1 MDKHISDM
9 LYSYNHNNVNIPFED
24 DKTKRSRKNLI
35 NPYKFK
41 EPIQI
46 NKDINFYNN
55 KIEIDQTCCINQKDT
70 NKSKNVFKKNQI
82 STKPLTSLEDT
93 LDNSMLNN
101 SISENVNKNKNKNNK
116 FSNLCSDYKE
126 AADDNHE
133 FNIINNFKNCGN
145 TQKFSKNV
153 IIQDDTNNKFYTP
166 KKESLEIEMK
176 NDKNVNIL
184 TEELKKQ
191 TIASLQDSN
200 FKNIE
205 TRLLRRHTTCE
216 NEKKE
221 IFLKQNYK
229 NENLSFTTNVYNTNS
244 KCFNKKKNSDNNL
257 LKGNSFSA
265 SYDNSMDGHTKKDI
279 EYPTKLY
286 MFNKVTN
293 NDAKVIDSQKEKS
306 IYIDKKGLFKDVC
319 KSYMD
324 QKLEIWYETD
334 NHSNKEDDQENFICD
349 GNKREIQNMVLNC
362 SNSILNISNINMD
375 VKSDYNISNTVHIG
389 NSTYIGNK
397 VIVAGKKK
405 KKKPTTK
412 QGETHTC
419 KIGQENIEKINVEK
433 GEVAK
438 ESNISNAIDFVPLR
452 SNSDHSGNFCEK
464 KSDYYNI
471 IDSNEKNVEKKNIK
485 NVKNVK
491 NIKNFEH
498 FEHFENIKKITD
510 FKDNSPNLYSWKK
523 TVFETLRKNKNCENK
538 GSNDSSNDSSNNSSN
553 NSSNIMDE
561 ENVLEKKQYVNVMN
575 PLKSSIV
582 EKKEKI
588 IVPTDIE
595 KNYSSNQCNRNCVKC
610 SILNLSNKKNN
621 CFNNFCHTSSDNN
634 SSNEHI
640 MGKKNCKKIVKKKK
654 NKNNPRNSIKNVT
667 LINAKNCNNDK
678 KKKKNIDD
686 FFPSTYFLLSNGA
699 EKTNLSSSDIIE
711 KKKLYNNLNMIKNKY
726 SIYSDNIKV
735 KNSAIYNVTNK
746 EEEMLKD
753 EKTKEK
759 CGNGI
764 SLNMPKKKEE
774 QNAGKMEE
782 NCIDFVKCE
791 NELSNCV
798 FKRAN
803 YFCNEMENGSEEMKS
818 GSEEINDARNVCGQ
832 NNCKKNNAM
841 HDILSNNQMIIKDIE
856 EIKKNKLF
864 FEEICVFR
872 MNEYTEESE
881 QSDIYNYSDIKSELY
896 QSEDDYNKE
905 LKRKP
910 INLFE
915 LGSYNDIDITK
926 FELNKNCYEHLNDE
940 VTKLIKEEEN
950 YNLEMNIGLMFKK
963 YINVIMNLSYNYL
976 IIKKNEKNVLTC
988 ISYNNIIEIDIVK
1001 KNTKKGKI
1009 SFKLV
1014 YVFKKKELKAEKNI
1028 TLIFKTTKM
1037 GIYEKIKEK
1046 IGPLFNSGKM
1056 KSSFIG
1062 NNRNNNIVR
1071 GKTGTVSKIDK
1082 KKIYIDVETVYNYI
1096 INKYKQVHLLY
1107 LNHLLQMSEK
1117 KFKKKSMK
1125 QGFEILRLNCE
1136 YTKEIEEIRKKKN
1149 KLIND
1154 FTNKFEYY
1162 IKKYIQKN
1170 YFNILLI
1177 KSYET
1182 HFINYQKKTNNML
1195 FNVIVKEKSAYEE
1208 NIGRQSI
1215 LLLFNALT
1223 SLYKSKMSKYFRSFV
1238 NNNRNFSKGKNAFS
1252 YTLTHI
1258 NTILVKYE
1266 TRHKAFVLSRLK
1278 FNYNNVSYFSF
1289 IMYKTYLK
1297 KLFLGYICLRDNRIF
1312 IKLII
1317 EKNVIKLIN
1326 RISRVIE
1333 NQKYYAFLKLQKY
1346 IYEEK
1351 EKINKKICDNL
1362 MYTNNEL
1369 CNNMDKIGM
1378 EKGINILEY
1387 LYKFKIKEN
1396 LIKYFYILKGSQVNV
1411 SISQNKYYIKYSSI
1425 FVFVLNKIFQKKV
1438 QDILLHFVLKCFQN
1452 NNKNKLIYS
1461 TKNLELLFM
1470 QKEKRDVI
1478 SILRFYDKFP
1488 YLFKYKNMNKA
1499 EIFTACIQNFV
1510 NTYNRKLLLNFLL
1523 KLHFLR
1529 YKEKFMKAYNCIGHI
1544 YNFTNILSK
1553 KIKKTIKFPF
1563 MLLLQNVRIINN
1575 QILMHR
1581 LKIKKKTQL
1590 KNSNHTR
1597 TFSSAPD
1604 PVSVITKY
1612 PYLLYNMEMSPDHTF
1627 VPDDKY
1633 SLPSNNSISDSFPY
1647 VYEDMDKIKRKISN
1661 FNNKVG
1667 NMN

>member
-9 LYSYNHNNVNIPFED
+9 LYSYNHNNANIPFED
-24 DKTKRSRKNLI
+24 DKTNRSSKNLI

-55 KIEIDQTCCINQKDT
+55 KIEIDQKCYINQKDT
-70 NKSKNVFKKNQI
+70 NKSKNAFKKNQI
-82 STKPLTSLEDT
+82 FTKPLTSLEGT

-101 SISENVNKNKNKNNK
+101 SINENVNKNNK

-126 AADDNHE
+126 AADNRG

-145 TQKFSKNV
+145 AQKFSKNV
-153 IIQDDTNNKFYTP
+153 IIQDADANNKFYTP
-166 KKESLEIEMK
+166 KKESLEIEIK

-200 FKNIE
+200 FNNIE

-221 IFLKQNYK
+221 IFLEQNYK
-229 NENLSFTTNVYNTNS
+229 NENSSFTTNVYNTNS
-244 KCFNKKKNSDNNL
+244 KCFNKKKNPDNNL

-265 SYDNSMDGHTKKDI
+265 SYDNSMNGHTTKDS

-286 MFNKVTN
+286 MLNKVKN
-293 NDAKVIDSQKEKS
+293 SDIKVMDSQKEKS
-306 IYIDKKGLFKDVC
+306 IYIDKKWLFKDVC
-319 KSYMD
+319 KSYMN
-324 QKLEIWYETD
+324 QKLEIWYENG
-334 NHSNKEDDQENFICD
+334 NHSSKEDDQENFICD
-349 GNKREIQNMVLNC
+349 GNKREIQSVVLNC
-362 SNSILNISNINMD
+362 SNSVLNISNINMD
-375 VKSDYNISNTVHIG
+375 VKPDYNISNTVHIG

-405 KKKPTTK
+405 KKKQTTK

-419 KIGQENIEKINVEK
+419 KIGQENIEKINVK
-433 GEVAK
+433 GEVVMK
-438 ESNISNAIDFVPLR
+438 SNIYNAIDFVPLR
-452 SNSDHSGNFCEK
+452 SNSDHSDNFCEK
-464 KSDYYNI
+464 KNDYYNI
-471 IDSNEKNVEKKNIK
+471 IDSNEKNVKKKNIK
-485 NVKNVK
+485 
-491 NIKNFEH
+491 IFEH
-498 FEHFENIKKITD
+498 YEHFENIKKITD
-510 FKDNSPNLYSWKK
+510 FKGNSPNLYSWKK
-523 TVFETLRKNKNCENK
+523 TVFEALKKNKNCENK
-538 GSNDSSNDSSNNSSN
+538 GSNSCENKGNN
-553 NSSNIMDE
+553 NSSNIMEEE
-561 ENVLEKKQYVNVMN
+561 ENILEKKKYVNVMN
-575 PLKSSIV
+575 PLKFSV
-582 EKKEKI
+582 LEKKEKI
-588 IVPTDIE
+588 IVPTNIE
-595 KNYSSNQCNRNCVKC
+595 KNYSNNQCNTNCIKC

-621 CFNNFCHTSSDNN
+621 CFNNFCHASSDNN
-634 SSNEHI
+634 NSNEHI
-640 MGKKNCKKIVKKKK
+640 KGKKNYKKIVKKK
-654 NKNNPRNSIKNVT
+654 NKINNPQNSIKNVT
-667 LINAKNCNNDK
+667 LINPKTCSIDK

-699 EKTNLSSSDIIE
+699 KKTNLSSSDIIE

-735 KNSAIYNVTNK
+735 KNSVAYNVTNK
-746 EEEMLKD
+746 EGEMLKG
-753 EKTKEK
+753 EKTKEE

-764 SLNMPKKKEE
+764 SLNMPKNKE
-774 QNAGKMEE
+774 QNVGKMEE

-791 NELSNCV
+791 NELSNYV
-798 FKRAN
+798 FKRRTN
-803 YFCNEMENGSEEMKS
+803 YFCSDRKTNEIKNDNEEEKKNN
-818 GSEEINDARNVCGQ
+818 IRNVCAK
-832 NNCKKNNAM
+832 NNYKKNNVM
-841 HDILSNNQMIIKDIE
+841 HDILSNNKMIIKDIE

-881 QSDIYNYSDIKSELY
+881 QSDIYNYSDIKGEFY
-896 QSEDDYNKE
+896 QSDDYDKE
-905 LKRKP
+905 NKRKP

-915 LGSYNDIDITK
+915 LSSYNDIDITK
-926 FELNKNCYEHLNDE
+926 LELNKNCYKHLNDE
-940 VTKLIKEEEN
+940 VKKLIKEEDT
-950 YNLEMNIGLMFKK
+950 YHLEMNIGLMFKK

-1001 KNTKKGKI
+1001 KNPKKGKI

-1037 GIYEKIKEK
+1037 EIYEKIKEK
-1046 IGPLFNSGKM
+1046 IGPLFDTGKM

-1062 NNRNNNIVR
+1062 NKISNNIIR
-1071 GKTGTVSKIDK
+1071 GKSTVSKVDN

-1107 LNHLLQMSEK
+1107 LNHLLQMTEK
-1117 KFKKKSMK
+1117 KFKKKSLE
-1125 QGFEILRLNCE
+1125 QGFEILRLNRE
-1136 YTKEIEEIRKKKN
+1136 YAKEIEAMGKKKN

-1162 IKKYIQKN
+1162 IKKHIQKN

-1182 HFINYQKKTNNML
+1182 HFINYQKKTNDML

-1289 IMYKTYLK
+1289 VMYKTYLK

-1312 IKLII
+1312 IKLVI

-1351 EKINKKICDNL
+1351 EKMNKKICDNL

-1369 CNNMDKIGM
+1369 CNNMDKIGI

-1387 LYKFKIKEN
+1387 FYKFKIKEN
-1396 LIKYFYILKGSQVNV
+1396 LIKYFYILKGSQVSV
-1411 SISQNKYYIKYSSI
+1411 SISQNKYYLKYSAI
-1425 FVFVLNKIFQKKV
+1425 FVFVLNKILQRKV

-1461 TKNLELLFM
+1461 TKNLELLFI
-1470 QKEKRDVI
+1470 QKEKRDVM
-1478 SILRFYDKFP
+1478 SMLRFYDKFP
-1488 YLFKYKNMNKA
+1488 YLFKYRNMNKA
-1499 EIFTACIQNFV
+1499 EIFTACIQNFM

-1523 KLHFLR
+1523 KLYFLQ

-1544 YNFTNILSK
+1544 YNFINILSK

-1563 MLLLQNVRIINN
+1563 MLLLQNARIINN
-1575 QILMHR
+1575 QILVNR

-1590 KNSNHTR
+1590 KNSNNTR

-1627 VPDDKY
+1627 LPDDKY
-1633 SLPSNNSISDSFPY
+1633 SFPSNNSISDSFPY
-1647 VYEDMDKIKRKISN
+1647 VYEDMDKIKRKISD